1 MHHIFDVAL
10 ARAYGVPEAIIL
22 QHFYFWIAKNQAAGR
37 HFHDGR
43 FWTYGS
49 AGALSQAMP
58 YFSPHQIR
66 RILKKLQAEG
76 VLYTGNYNKNPY
88 NKTVW
93 YALDDR
99 LLSQLAQPGGE
110 AGQPPGEEAEAPKAP
125 LPPWFA
131 PRRAD
136 GAEPAARGGEIAG
149 SYKDR
154 DTGQI
159 QEREGPPAPRGGKR
173 PRFLPPTAEEVADY
187 CRERGSSVDPQTFAD
202 FYASKGWMVGSAHMR
217 DWRAAVRTWEKRE
230 GAAQPER
237 KVNYLP

>member
-125 LPPWFA
+125 CRPGLRPAGPMGRNRRLEAAKSPVLIRIEIQDRYRRERA
-131 PRRAD
+131 PRPPGGESAPVFFRPRRRRWPTTA
-136 GAEPAARGGEIAG
+136 GNGAARWTPRPLWISTPARAG
-149 SYKDR
+149 WWA
-154 DTGQI
+154 
-159 QEREGPPAPRGGKR
+159 API
-173 PRFLPPTAEEVADY
+173 
-187 CRERGSSVDPQTFAD
+187 
-202 FYASKGWMVGSAHMR
+202 
-217 DWRAAVRTWEKRE
+217 
-230 GAAQPER
+230 
-237 KVNYLP
+237 